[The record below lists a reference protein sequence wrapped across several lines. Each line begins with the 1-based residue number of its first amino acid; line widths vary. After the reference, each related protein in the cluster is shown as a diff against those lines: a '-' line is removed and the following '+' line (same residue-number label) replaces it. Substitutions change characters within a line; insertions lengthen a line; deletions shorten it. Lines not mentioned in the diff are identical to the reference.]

1 MSIISFMWWL
11 WRWRGN
17 ELRLYAQCR
26 ESVCV
31 HQGMQRLQSSDTVVC
46 NSNRIAD
53 VRVVRAQRAQLG
65 GGEESETCS
74 SSCMRVT
81 LVISVFSSASV
92 SETPTHADAH
102 THREAGR
109 EGVKDGWMEGE
120 RDHEHRFEYENTSQN
135 THART
140 RHANARGHQ

>member
-1 MSIISFMWWL
+1 
-11 WRWRGN
+11 
-17 ELRLYAQCR
+17 
-26 ESVCV
+26 
-31 HQGMQRLQSSDTVVC
+31 MQTSDTVVC

-53 VRVVRAQRAQLG
+53 VRVVRALRAQLG

-92 SETPTHADAH
+92 SETTTHADAH

-109 EGVKDGWMEGE
+109 EGVKDGWMEGG

-135 THART
+135 VYVHART
-140 RHANARGHQ
+140 RHANARV